1 MDIKGKIIIMLVV
14 LLGFVTG
21 YAAVTIFGEDEVI
34 TGDIPVFI
42 ECQAPDVY
50 ITTNSSTPEVAVYVD
65 EAAFVSSY
73 TDLEY
78 LLDSDIRRF
87 VGESDKRGWGINKI
101 DITHLG
107 NGVWEGKVTYNTL
120 PTKYVEIFTFNEGFG
135 WHING

>member
-1 MDIKGKIIIMLVV
+1 MTKWIMAVIMAVV
-14 LLGFVTG
+14 ILMSGCSC
-21 YAAVTIFGEDEVI
+21 AA
-34 TGDIPVFI
+34 
-42 ECQAPDVY
+42 ECPDVTHE
-50 ITTNSSTPEVAVYVD
+50 ITTIPMLIEPSAVNVTVEPVQVDVYLD

-135 WHING
+135 WHLIG